1 MELKLK
7 NCRIII
13 DFGFPAMLA
22 LVFLQSENVIM
33 RKILLV
39 CLLHE
44 LGHGFVMCLTG
55 AGVREIKLHA
65 SGMQMLTNTC
75 LLSTGQ
81 SFCIYFSG
89 PVVNLLFAILFWNIN
104 SETAMLHASMGIFN
118 LLPYKILDGGAMLHC
133 VLENKSELLQ
143 ILNIVCVLLSIA
155 VISAGYYY
163 HVKNPVIYL
172 MAVYLA
178 VSEFMIDKS

>member
-7 NCRIII
+7 NCKIII

-22 LVFLQSENVIM
+22 LIFLQSENDFM
-33 RKILLV
+33 CRILLV
-39 CLLHE
+39 CVLHE

-55 AGVREIKLHA
+55 AGIREIRLHA

-81 SFCIYFSG
+81 ALCIYFSG
-89 PVVNLLFAILFWNIN
+89 PLVNLLFAVLFWKICP
-104 SETAMLHASMGIFN
+104 EIAILHASMGIFN
-118 LLPYKILDGGAMLHC
+118 LLPYKILDGGAMLC
-133 VLENKSELLQ
+133 CIFEYKLEFLK
-143 ILNIVCVLLSIA
+143 IINIFCVLLSVA
-155 VISAGYYY
+155 VILISYCY
-163 HVKNPVIYL
+163 HIKNPVIYL

-178 VSEFMIDKS
+178 ISEFMIDK

>member
-22 LVFLQSENVIM
+22 LVFLQSEYDFM

-39 CLLHE
+39 CVIHE

-65 SGMQMLTNTC
+65 AGIQMLTNTC

-81 SFCIYFSG
+81 AFCIYFSG
-89 PVVNLLFAILFWNIN
+89 PLVNLLFAVLFWKIQP
-104 SETAMLHASMGIFN
+104 ELAILHFSMGIFN
-118 LLPYKILDGGAMLHC
+118 LLPYRILDGGAMLYC
-133 VLENKSELLQ
+133 IFAYK
-143 ILNIVCVLLSIA
+143 LNILKMIKIFCVLLSIA
-155 VISAGYYY
+155 IIFIAYYY
-163 HVKNPVIYL
+163 NIKNPSIYL

-178 VSEFMIDKS
+178 ISEFLIDK